1 MIRKNITSIFM
12 VPTLKIGKKKLNSN
26 GFVNAYIKDSRR
38 DVQYDE
44 CIYLLFH
51 PENLDAFREFLDEE
65 YERTK
70 SIVDEYDYEN
80 GFVVVVYKLDE
91 QFKEDFQLIRE
102 GKYSKTSEKFQE
114 QFPKFVTIEKDKLK
128 KEEISLQFRVFNKTS
143 DLQEFWE
150 EKIGVRFTSEQEFWE
165 GFHEENEILN
175 LDDVKKKFNNKLE
188 YESK

>member
-1 MIRKNITSIFM
+1 M

-51 PENLDAFREFLDEE
+51 PEKLDAFREFLDEE

-165 GFHEENEILN
+165 GFHEENEILD
-175 LDDVKKKFNNKLE
+175 LDDIKKKFNNKLE

>member
-12 VPTLKIGKKKLNSN
+12 VPTLKIGKKKLNNN

-70 SIVDEYDYEN
+70 SIVDEYDYES

-150 EKIGVRFTSEQEFWE
+150 EKIGIRFTSEHEFWE
-165 GFHEENEILN
+165 GFHEENEILD

>member
-51 PENLDAFREFLDEE
+51 PEKLDAFREFLDEE

-91 QFKEDFQLIRE
+91 QFKEDFQLIFNHH
-102 GKYSKTSEKFQE
+102 YSLVIFLFFKTIMILFI
-114 QFPKFVTIEKDKLK
+114 TI
-128 KEEISLQFRVFNKTS
+128 NC
-143 DLQEFWE
+143 
-150 EKIGVRFTSEQEFWE
+150 
-165 GFHEENEILN
+165 
-175 LDDVKKKFNNKLE
+175 
-188 YESK
+188 

>member
-51 PENLDAFREFLDEE
+51 PEKLDAFREFLDEE

-80 GFVVVVYKLDE
+80 GFVVVVYKLE
-91 QFKEDFQLIRE
+91 EHFKEDFHLIRE

>member
-165 GFHEENEILN
+165 GFHEENEILD
-175 LDDVKKKFNNKLE
+175 LDDIKKKFNNKLE

>member
-1 MIRKNITSIFM
+1 MIRKNVTSIFM

-51 PENLDAFREFLDEE
+51 PENLDGFREFLDEE

-70 SIVDEYDYEN
+70 SIVDEYDYEE

-91 QFKEDFQLIRE
+91 QFKEDFNLVKQ
-102 GKYSKTSEKFQE
+102 GKYSKTSKEFQE
-114 QFPKFVTIEKDKLK
+114 NFPKFVTIEKKGLQ
-128 KEEISLQFRVFNKTS
+128 KEEISLQFRIFNKTT

-150 EKIGVRFTSEQEFWE
+150 EKIGVRFNSEQEFWE
-165 GFHEENEILN
+165 GFHEENEILD
-175 LDDVKKKFNNKLE
+175 LDDIKKKFNNKLE

>member
-165 GFHEENEILN
+165 GFHEENEILD

>member
-12 VPTLKIGKKKLNSN
+12 VPTLKIGKKKLKSN

-51 PENLDAFREFLDEE
+51 PENLDGFREFLDEE

-70 SIVDEYDYEN
+70 SIVDEYDYES

-165 GFHEENEILN
+165 GFHEENEILD